1 MRYCVDQLIL
11 RLNNLVIVTL
21 AELEIIL
28 NGEHRRIWKKA
39 VAPTYLP
46 TYLHGTGYPL
56 KSQQL
61 LSLSKNSLLSLWN
74 PKVHYHVHK
83 S

>member
-46 TYLHGTGYPL
+46 TYLPPWHRISFE
-56 KSQQL
+56 KSTVTQL
-61 LSLSKNSLLSLWN
+61 VKE
-74 PKVHYHVHK
+74 
-83 S
+83 